1 MKNIEQILK
10 ESLENHE
17 LPFNEAAWESMSK
30 RLDGTTPS
38 PFYRKWWVAA
48 SVGTVLVG
56 SALFFGL
63 NAQSDAEK
71 TAKNSASVVSQNS
84 TTPQTNNSSENRLS
98 TNNNAN
104 PQTNTPQ
111 AENPL
116 VNGTQSAPIANTNT
130 PNVDPG
136 HIVVNSKEITP
147 RNTNSQVSQGTP
159 SKVTPDNNGEQR
171 TNILAATSNKA
182 KYCVGDD
189 IEIGNPNETAS
200 VSVIQNNKT
209 ILTVKPGTKKTFVAS
224 NEGAVDLVVGNQKQT
239 IYISKPTS
247 DLYISVDQT
256 LLYENGIPA
265 ISFTVSGNNAP
276 VHWTAENHPGELVN
290 GTFIVHPYNGKE
302 VSVTA
307 SSKDLNGCPATETKR
322 ITLPETYNL
331 NAPKGIDMNSSD
343 SRVSTFMPHALK
355 ERNTPFELYIYDAKT
370 GRVIYKTTDSSAG
383 WNGVDN
389 NTGEVLANGSL
400 VLWKVVLGNPNP
412 GEPREYKGTIVIK
425 TQ

>member
-48 SVGTVLVG
+48 SIGTVLVG

-63 NAQSDAEK
+63 NSQSDSEQS
-71 TAKNSASVVSQNS
+71 AKNSESVVSQNS
-84 TTPQTNNSSENRLS
+84 TTPQTNTQSESRLN

-111 AENPL
+111 AEDHS
-116 VNGTQSAPIANTNT
+116 VNGTQSAPIEHTNAVNVEGNHTPQTSKENT
-130 PNVDPG
+130 PKSITSQNSPG
-136 HIVVNSKEITP
+136 TSKSTL
-147 RNTNSQVSQGTP
+147 
-159 SKVTPDNNGEQR
+159 DNGGEQR
-171 TNILAATSNKA
+171 TNLLAPTSNKA
-182 KYCVGDD
+182 KYCIGDE

-200 VSVIQNNKT
+200 VLVIQNNKT
-209 ILTVKPGTKKTFVAS
+209 IGTVKPGTKKTFTAS
-224 NEGAVDLVVGNQKQT
+224 NEGAIDLVAGNQKQT
-239 IYISKPTS
+239 IYVSKPTS

-276 VHWTAENHPGELVN
+276 VHWTAEKHPGEVEN
-290 GTFIVHPYNGKE
+290 GTFIVHPYSGKE
-302 VSVTA
+302 VSVSV
-307 SSKDLNGCPATETKR
+307 SSKDQNGCSIVETKR

-331 NAPKGIDMNSSD
+331 NAQKGIDMNSSD
-343 SRVSTFMPHALK
+343 SRVSTFMPYALK
-355 ERNTPFELYIYDAKT
+355 ERNTPFELYIYDAKS

-389 NTGEVLANGSL
+389 NTGEVLANGSV